1 VRIAAA
7 LLAACASLAAQVQGH
22 LRFEAPGRAAIV
34 LELVDGGHPAF
45 LTIPH
50 QRGVA
55 DGEAL
60 RLFVLTHTGPEAA
73 VLPPSVEAKPVSAKA
88 PGAWKVDHNG
98 GRGQLATAY
107 ATFWRY
113 TPGLVL
119 PVRFKL
125 GPVEWR
131 LMEADLP
138 PKMLVS
144 NDAE

>member
-1 VRIAAA
+1 MRIFAA
-7 LLAACASLAAQVQGH
+7 LLFTCASLAAQVQGH
-22 LRFEAPGRAAIV
+22 LRFEATGRAPVV
-34 LELVDGGHPAF
+34 LDLVDGGHPAF

-60 RLFVLTHTGPEAA
+60 RLFVLTHTGPEAS
-73 VLPPSVEAKPVSAKA
+73 VLPPSVEAKPSKASASA
-88 PGAWKVDHNG
+88 AWKVDHNG
-98 GRGQLATAY
+98 GRAQLITSY

-113 TPGLVL
+113 TPGLVM

-125 GPVEWR
+125 GAVEWR
-131 LMEADLP
+131 LIAADLP

>member
-1 VRIAAA
+1 M
-7 LLAACASLAAQVQGH
+7 QGH

-34 LELVDGGHPAF
+34 LDLVDGGHPAF
-45 LTIPH
+45 LTIPR

-55 DGEAL
+55 DGEAV
-60 RLFVLTHTGPEAA
+60 RLFVLTHTGPEAS
-73 VLPPSVEAKPVSAKA
+73 VLPPSVEAKPLVAKA
-88 PGAWKVDHNG
+88 PLAWKVDHNG
-98 GRGQLATAY
+98 GRAQLITGY

-113 TPGLVL
+113 TPGLVM

-131 LMEADLP
+131 LIAADLP

>member
-1 VRIAAA
+1 MK
-7 LLAACASLAAQVQGH
+7 LLAALCFACATLSAQVQGH
-22 LRFEAPGRAAIV
+22 LRFEAQGHAPIV
-34 LELVDGGHPAF
+34 LDLVDGGHPAF

-55 DGEAL
+55 DGEAV

-73 VLPPSVEAKPVSAKA
+73 VLPSSVEAKPIAAKLPA
-88 PGAWKVDHNG
+88 AWKVDHNG
-98 GRGQLATAY
+98 GRAQLATSY

-113 TPGLVL
+113 TPGLVM

-125 GPVEWR
+125 GAVEWR
-131 LMEADLP
+131 LIEAALP

-144 NDAE
+144 NDGD

>member
-1 VRIAAA
+1 VRLQGAI
-7 LLAACASLAAQVQGH
+7 LFICATLSAQVQGH
-22 LRFEAPGRAAIV
+22 LRFEAAGRAPVI
-34 LELVDGGHPAF
+34 LSLVDGGHVAL

-55 DGEAL
+55 DGEAV
-60 RLFVLTHTGPEAA
+60 RMFVLTHTGPEKA
-73 VLPPSVEAKPVSAKA
+73 VLPPQVEAKPVKA
-88 PGAWKVDHNG
+88 PSPAAWTVDHNG
-98 GRGQLATAY
+98 GRALLATGY

-125 GPVEWR
+125 GVVEWR

-144 NDAE
+144 NDGD